1 MGLVL
6 QTNVASL
13 EAQKNLA
20 STQHSLQTNFQR
32 LSSGYR
38 INSAADDASG
48 LAISESLRS
57 QVGSFTVAE
66 RNANNAISMAQTA
79 EGSLGQISGIMG
91 RMRELAVQG
100 ANGDLGTTDR
110 DYLQTEFTALSS
122 EIDRIANSS
131 KYNGKDLLAGA
142 ATDITFQVG
151 INNSTSDQIKVS
163 FGGVSL
169 TDLGLDKT
177 SVDGADSTNALAAID
192 AVDAAQTSLSTMRAG
207 YGAAMNRL
215 QTTVSNIQAFRA
227 NLSAANSRIRDADVA
242 EEAAQ
247 MSRNQVLQQAGAAVL
262 AQANQSPQVAL
273 KLLG

>member
-38 INSAADDASG
+38 LNSAADDASG

-66 RNANNAISMAQTA
+66 RNANNAVSMAQTA
-79 EGSLGQISGIMG
+79 EGSLGQMSGILG

-100 ANGDLGTTDR
+100 SNGDLGSSDR
-110 DYLQTEFTALSS
+110 DYLQTEFSALSS
-122 EIDRIANSS
+122 EIDRIAGSS
-131 KYNGKDLLAGA
+131 KYNGKDLLAGP
-142 ATDITFQVG
+142 ATSIDFQVG
-151 INNSTSDQIKVS
+151 INNSASDKIS
-163 FGGVSL
+163 ITFGGVSL
-169 TDLGLDKT
+169 SDLKLDKAAV
-177 SVDGADSTNALAAID
+177 SGSDATNSLAAID
-192 AVDAAQTSLSTMRAG
+192 LVDAAQTSLSTMRAG

-215 QTTVSNIQAFRA
+215 QTTVSNIQTFRT

-262 AQANQSPQVAL
+262 AQANQSPQIAL

>member
-1 MGLVL
+1 MALVL

-13 EAQKNLA
+13 EAQKNL
-20 STQHSLQTNFQR
+20 SNTQHALQTNFQR

-79 EGSLGQISGIMG
+79 EGSLGQISGTLG

-100 ANGDLGTTDR
+100 SNGDLGATDR
-110 DYLQTEFTALSS
+110 DYLQTEFSALSS
-122 EIDRIANSS
+122 EIDRISQSS
-131 KYNGKDLLAGA
+131 KYNGKDLLSGA

-169 TDLGLDKT
+169 TDLKLDKT

-192 AVDAAQTSLSTMRAG
+192 SVDAAQSSLSNMRAG

-215 QTTVSNIQAFRA
+215 QTTVSNIQTFRS

-262 AQANQSPQVAL
+262 AQANQSPQIAL

>member
-1 MGLVL
+1 MALVL

-13 EAQKNLA
+13 EAQKNLS

-79 EGSLGQISGIMG
+79 EGSLGQIASTLG

-100 ANGDLGTTDR
+100 ANGDLGSTDR
-110 DYLQTEFTALSS
+110 DFLQTEFTALSS
-122 EIDRIANSS
+122 EIDRIAGSS
-131 KYNGKDLLAGA
+131 KYNGKDLLGGA
-142 ATDITFQVG
+142 ATSIDFQVG
-151 INNSTSDQIKVS
+151 INNSSADKIAVS

-169 TDLGLDKT
+169 ADLKLDT
-177 SVDGADSTNALAAID
+177 TAVSGSDATNSLAAID
-192 AVDAAQTSLSTMRAG
+192 SVDAAQTTLSTMRAG

-215 QTTVSNIQAFRA
+215 QTTVSNIQTFRS

>member
-1 MGLVL
+1 MALVL

-13 EAQKNLA
+13 DAQKNLA

-66 RNANNAISMAQTA
+66 RNANNAVSMAQTA

-151 INNSTSDQIKVS
+151 INNSSSDQIKVS

-169 TDLGLDKT
+169 ADLKLDKT
-177 SVDGADSTNALAAID
+177 SVSGADSTNALAAID
-192 AVDAAQTSLSTMRAG
+192 AVDAAQTSASTMRAG

-215 QTTVSNIQAFRA
+215 QTTVSNIQTFRS

>member
-1 MGLVL
+1 MALVL

-13 EAQKNLA
+13 DAQKNLA

-100 ANGDLGTTDR
+100 SNGDLGTTDR
-110 DYLQTEFTALSS
+110 DYLQTEFSALAD
-122 EIDRIANSS
+122 EIDRIASSS

-151 INNSTSDQIKVS
+151 INNSASDQIKVS

-169 TDLGLDKT
+169 TDLKLDKT
-177 SVDGADSTNALAAID
+177 SVDGADSTNSLAAID
-192 AVDAAQTSLSTMRAG
+192 AVDAAQTSVSTMRAS

-215 QTTVSNIQAFRA
+215 QTTVSNIQTFRS

>member
-1 MGLVL
+1 MALVL

-20 STQHSLQTNFQR
+20 STQHALQTNFQR

-57 QVGSFTVAE
+57 QVGSFSVAE
-66 RNANNAISMAQTA
+66 RNANNAVSMAQTA
-79 EGSLGQISGIMG
+79 EGSLGQISGILG

-110 DYLQTEFTALSS
+110 GYLQTEFSALSS
-122 EIDRIANSS
+122 EIDRIAGSS

-142 ATDITFQVG
+142 STAVDFQVG
-151 INNSTSDQIKVS
+151 INNSASDKITVS

-169 TDLGLDKT
+169 ANLKLDTT
-177 SVDGADSTNALAAID
+177 SVDGADSTNSLAAID
-192 AVDAAQTSLSTMRAG
+192 AVDAAQTTLSTLRAS

-215 QTTVSNIQAFRA
+215 QTTVSNIQTFRS
-227 NLSAANSRIRDADVA
+227 NLSSANSRIRDADVA